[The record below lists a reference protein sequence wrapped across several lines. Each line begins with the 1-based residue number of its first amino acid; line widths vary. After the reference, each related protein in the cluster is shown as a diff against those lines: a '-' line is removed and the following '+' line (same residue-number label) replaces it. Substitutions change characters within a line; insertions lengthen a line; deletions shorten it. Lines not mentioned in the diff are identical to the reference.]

1 MSAKDDKID
10 QFISAMF
17 NLTNAIESDFEQ
29 CCKICGGINKK
40 ELMIIAFVGDNKS
53 AKMSEIADYLKAPLS
68 TLTSIADKLVANKFL
83 VRYNSDEDRRVVKVA
98 LAEKGQDSYKAFL
111 TRKRTMTKKVL
122 SHFSEQ
128 EQNTLI
134 SDIGKLAVAIA
145 SPK

>member
-17 NLTNAIESDFEQ
+17 SLTNAIETEFEH
-29 CCKICGGINKK
+29 CCKICGEINKK
-40 ELMIIAFVGDNKS
+40 ELMIVAFVGDHKS

-98 LAEKGQDSYKAFL
+98 LGEKGLESYKAFL
-111 TRKRTMTKKVL
+111 TRKKTMTKKVL
-122 SHFSEQ
+122 SHFNGK
-128 EQNTLI
+128 EQNALI
-134 SDIGKLAVAIA
+134 NQINKLADAIV
-145 SPK
+145 S

>member
-17 NLTNAIESDFEQ
+17 SLTNAIESDFEH

-40 ELMIIAFVGDNKS
+40 ELMIVAFVGDNKS
-53 AKMSEIADYLKAPLS
+53 AKMSEIADFLKAPLS

-98 LAEKGQDSYKAFL
+98 LGEKGQESYKAFL
-111 TRKRTMTKKVL
+111 TRKKTMTKKVL
-122 SHFSEQ
+122 SHFSEK

-134 SDIGKLAVAIA
+134 NHINKLAAAIVA
-145 SPK
+145 